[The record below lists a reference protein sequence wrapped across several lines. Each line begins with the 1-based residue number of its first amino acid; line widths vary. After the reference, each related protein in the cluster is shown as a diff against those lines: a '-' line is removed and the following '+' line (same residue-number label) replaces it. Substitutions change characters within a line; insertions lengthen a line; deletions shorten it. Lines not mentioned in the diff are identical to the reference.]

1 MSVDVNFFRSTV
13 KDRCSYDGASMVAGN
28 NTMRGNLCAYVEGE
42 TRVWACAAS
51 DRMCWTFSQDCS
63 GDDTQR
69 QCSANG
75 ADWCCRAYET
85 CTDIVGQIN
94 VCWGPW
100 DNPLENMSASDALI
114 YNQAHYPVLPS
125 LTTASA
131 AGSTA
136 TESPTASDSSA
147 SGLTTTESPTA
158 SGSST
163 SGSTATEPQTAS
175 GSSLSLGSIIGI
187 GVGCGVAGVALA
199 AVVGFLLL
207 RRRSREVSLGSA
219 QHLVRPEEKTSQGH
233 ELSGDRTAEI
243 DDGRWL
249 SELPAVRT

>member
-1 MSVDVNFFRSTV
+1 
-13 KDRCSYDGASMVAGN
+13 
-28 NTMRGNLCAYVEGE
+28 
-42 TRVWACAAS
+42 
-51 DRMCWTFSQDCS
+51 MCWTFSQDCS

-75 ADWCCRAYET
+75 SDWCCRAYEA

-100 DNPLENMSASDALI
+100 ENPLENMSAADALI
-114 YNQAHYPVLPS
+114 YNQAHFPVLPS

-136 TESPTASDSSA
+136 TESATASDSSA

-158 SGSST
+158 SGSSAAGFT
-163 SGSTATEPQTAS
+163 DTDSPTAS

-199 AVVGFLLL
+199 AGVGFLFL
-207 RRRSREVSLGSA
+207 RRRRRDVSLGSA
-219 QHLVRPEEKTSQGH
+219 QHLVRADERKAQGH
-233 ELSGDRTAEI
+233 ELNGDRMAEI
-243 DDGRWL
+243 DDGRWV